1 MDFFFLPVYLRA
13 EVPWPALTPAF
24 PGEYEVYI
32 KETKTSVRAAVP

>member
-1 MDFFFLPVYLRA
+1 MDFFLSLYLRA

-32 KETKTSVRAAVP
+32 KEGKISVRAAVQ